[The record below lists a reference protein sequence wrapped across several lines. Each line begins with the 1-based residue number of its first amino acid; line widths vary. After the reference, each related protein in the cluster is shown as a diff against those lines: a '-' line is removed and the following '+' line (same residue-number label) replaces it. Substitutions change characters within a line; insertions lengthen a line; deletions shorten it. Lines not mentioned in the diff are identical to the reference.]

1 MSWAGRT
8 EGSKVR
14 EKENDKVSMV
24 PVHSC
29 ETLSIQGYWHQ
40 PLSMQECEQGDFLKT
55 TWQYVSRTL
64 KKLLNIVTQ

>member
-1 MSWAGRT
+1 MTHKEKKRWVICDLKKKKKALKMSWAGRT

-29 ETLSIQGYWHQ
+29 ETLSIQGY
-40 PLSMQECEQGDFLKT
+40 
-55 TWQYVSRTL
+55 
-64 KKLLNIVTQ
+64 